1 MKSLTGKFSSARG
14 WALLLIMFLGAG
26 LVVAACGDE
35 EVPTPTT
42 PAPPPPAPP
51 PAPEPEPEP
60 EPTPE
65 APAVPVG
72 LRISATGLDFV
83 EWSWTP
89 VEGVSGYD
97 AQFSANEAFTD
108 EDEIIARTAEE
119 ISYRRDGLDPETSA
133 YLRVR
138 AAAGT
143 GEDRIT
149 SDWSTH
155 VTGMTEA
162 PEPPPEPPATPT
174 GLEVSATTETSIT
187 WTWNAV
193 DGAVGYVVQAN
204 MDEMFDATDTV
215 LFNGLPFTTETSYTA
230 TDLEPETAVYV
241 RVAAGIGTPTDP
253 LLSAFTIHVTG
264 MTMAAAP
271 EAPAAP
277 ANLRVK
283 DTGSDY
289 IEWEWDEAEGA
300 SGYHAQFSTDAGFSE
315 SNDFFLQGM
324 SNTDH
329 RVSNLEPE
337 SAGYFRVRAYVG
349 ATATD
354 RVFGEWSEADK
365 ASTDEPPPPPP
376 AEPLDA
382 PDDVE
387 TSNPQDNSI
396 TVTWDAVDDADE
408 YEVEQSEDGGSW
420 VDANC
425 GSSTGSNFV
434 TDTSCVASGLDEDT
448 EYDFRVKAFPDS
460 SDSTKT
466 ESDWSDTASGE
477 TTGEAPPPPITSG
490 DDTLNVQWTSTDDG
504 LITWNWDPVPDRANR
519 QRIDHL
525 VWRTADAEC
534 ADIMSISDV
543 PASPTLTNIAFANG
557 AWHNLKANIS
567 ASFGGLSDGDVQTL
581 CVVRT
586 WENELANGLSVRQ
599 YGTPEVVRAAT
610 PPALGAIST
619 GRTDH
624 PTTRLT
630 TQFAWHYKM
639 DPGFDYPG
647 RLVSG
652 RRTGNAPTAMECG
665 DGDSVSSRPRVTT
678 PDVEE
683 THDVSNPTPYSY
695 YRFCIRAENED
706 GRSEWVTVGD
716 ALETRPTAPNKP
728 VYDSTESAVTQEDW
742 GGDTLRKIAWSV
754 KEDLDTPRRGNEHDI
769 KAFRSTQS
777 SVASNATQ
785 DVCEDPSNN
794 LEGYADISPTVPPR
808 DRGMGIEISASA
820 DAGLLAAAPDEYY
833 FYACV
838 RANPDLTAGSD
849 DDTTDHGAWAISSA
863 RKFIGG
869 QPGESLGAAAV
880 PGTTARTVLFSWT
893 AVPDTT
899 ADYHIEYVLGSTIS
913 DSTPSRSRVNV
924 TTSTVVTRTVTGLTS
939 GEQYAWRM
947 RYSISVG
954 GRKLYSAWPS
964 GPAATV
970 RAGTGN

>member
-155 VTGMTEA
+155 VTGMTLA
-162 PEPPPEPPATPT
+162 PEPPPQPPATPT

-187 WTWNAV
+187 WTWNPV

-477 TTGEAPPPPITSG
+477 TTGEAPPPPITIQDDELGLQWSSAESG
-490 DDTLNVQWTSTDDG
+490 GTHTID
-504 LITWNWDPVPDRANR
+504 WDWEPVADRAQR
-519 QRIDHL
+519 GRIDNYVALL
-525 VWRTADAEC
+525 VAAGDECPALSRATETEKIAAQTATDTAWRDVGS
-534 ADIMSISDV
+534 DIS
-543 PASPTLTNIAFANG
+543 ATLTVSG
-557 AWHNLKANIS
+557 AAGM
-567 ASFGGLSDGDVQTL
+567 ARGL
-581 CVVRT
+581 CVVRS
-586 WENELANGLSVRQ
+586 WDDERDVRQ
-599 YGTPEVVRAAT
+599 FGDVSVAWAAT
-610 PPALGAIST
+610 LPVADADPVARNNEST
-619 GRTDH
+619 R
-624 PTTRLT
+624 T
-630 TQFAWHYKM
+630 TQSITWGFTTDTGFTYELRVLSANR
-639 DPGFDYPG
+639 DDDEPDTCSDGASAPSPG
-647 RLVSG
+647 VS
-652 RRTGNAPTAMECG
+652 TTDN
-665 DGDSVSSRPRVTT
+665 VTVRHT
-678 PDVEE
+678 QRSLSAY
-683 THDVSNPTPYSY
+683 TN
-695 YRFCIRAENED
+695 YRFC
-706 GRSEWVTVGD
+706 
-716 ALETRPTAPNKP
+716 
-728 VYDSTESAVTQEDW
+728 
-742 GGDTLRKIAWSV
+742 
-754 KEDLDTPRRGNEHDI
+754 
-769 KAFRSTQS
+769 
-777 SVASNATQ
+777 
-785 DVCEDPSNN
+785 
-794 LEGYADISPTVPPR
+794 
-808 DRGMGIEISASA
+808 
-820 DAGLLAAAPDEYY
+820 
-833 FYACV
+833 V
-838 RANPDLTAGSD
+838 RATNDDGTPAG
-849 DDTTDHGAWAISSA
+849 
-863 RKFIGG
+863 R
-869 QPGESLGAAAV
+869 
-880 PGTTARTVLFSWT
+880 
-893 AVPDTT
+893 
-899 ADYHIEYVLGSTIS
+899 
-913 DSTPSRSRVNV
+913 
-924 TTSTVVTRTVTGLTS
+924 
-939 GEQYAWRM
+939 
-947 RYSISVG
+947 
-954 GRKLYSAWPS
+954 
-964 GPAATV
+964 
-970 RAGTGN
+970 